1 MSLRGGVR
9 LPAPSRRLVGGTVS
23 GRVVGVNVTAL
34 DVAALLE
41 HAARLESVSGTE
53 GAVAEYLVSQMAT
66 FCDEAFVDVAGNAVG
81 RVGSGPLQVTFL
93 GHIDTVP
100 GVVPVRVQGGKLYGR
115 GTVDAKGPFCT
126 AVAAASKLSQEVRD
140 ALTLT
145 LIGAVEEE
153 VASSKGARFALA
165 TYPKPDLLIIGE
177 PSGWDA
183 MTLGYKGRLVVKLTL
198 TKPTFHSAGEGT
210 TAAEDLISCWQ
221 QAKTWAESVGAA
233 TPGPFDRVQLALQ
246 SLNTSSDG
254 LSQKAC
260 AVVGL
265 RLPPALSPA
274 EAERG
279 LRRALHVPEGS
290 TLELT
295 FQGHETAYRGPRDT
309 PLTRAFRV
317 AIRAAG
323 GTPRFKVKTGT
334 SDMNVVAPHWDVPM
348 LAYGPGDSALDH
360 TPDEHVELAEL
371 ERAVAV
377 LTGVFEQLAYVS

>member
-1 MSLRGGVR
+1 M
-9 LPAPSRRLVGGTVS
+9 
-23 GRVVGVNVTAL
+23 
-34 DVAALLE
+34 DVAALDLAALLE
-41 HAARLESVSGTE
+41 RAARLESVSGSE
-53 GAVAEYLVSQMAT
+53 GAVADFLVSQLAA
-66 FCDEAFVDVAGNAVG
+66 FCDKAFVDGAGNAVG

-126 AVAAASKLSQEVRD
+126 AVAAASRLSAAAKD

-153 VASSKGARFALA
+153 VASSKGARFALE

-183 MTLGYKGRLVVKLTL
+183 LTLGYKGRLVVKLIL
-198 TKPTFHSAGEGT
+198 TKPAFHSAGEGT
-210 TAAEDLISCWQ
+210 TAAEDLIACWQ
-221 QAKTWAESVGAA
+221 QAKTWAEDVRAA
-233 TPGPFDRVQLALQ
+233 TLGPFDQVQLALQ

-254 LSQKAC
+254 LSQRAH

-279 LRRALHVPEGS
+279 LRRALQAVPEGS

-295 FQGHETAYRGPRDT
+295 FQGHETAYRGPKDT

-317 AIRAAG
+317 AIRAVG

-334 SDMNVVAPHWDVPM
+334 SDMNVAAPHWDVPM

-371 ERAVAV
+371 AYAVNV
-377 LTGVFEQLAYVS
+377 LEGVFEHLAQTPRSGRYRE

>member
-1 MSLRGGVR
+1 M
-9 LPAPSRRLVGGTVS
+9 
-23 GRVVGVNVTAL
+23 NVTAL

-41 HAARLESVSGTE
+41 HAARLLSVSGTE

-66 FCDEAFVDVAGNAVG
+66 FCDEASVDAAGNAVG

-126 AVAAASKLSQEVRD
+126 AIAAASRLSQEVRD

-165 TYPKPDLLIIGE
+165 TYPKPDLLMIGE

-183 MTLGYKGRLVVKLTL
+183 MTLGYKGRLVVKPTL
-198 TKPTFHSAGEGT
+198 TKPTFHTAGEGT
-210 TAAEDLISCWQ
+210 TAAEDLVSCWQ

-233 TPGPFDRVQLALQ
+233 TPGPFDRVQIALQ

-274 EAERG
+274 DAEQE
-279 LRRALHVPEGS
+279 LRQILHVPEES
-290 TLELT
+290 ALELT
-295 FQGHETAYRGPRDT
+295 FQGHETAYRGPKDT

-377 LTGVFEQLAYVS
+377 LTGVFEQLAHVS

>member
-1 MSLRGGVR
+1 M
-9 LPAPSRRLVGGTVS
+9 
-23 GRVVGVNVTAL
+23 NVTGL

-53 GAVAEYLVSQMAT
+53 SAVAEFLVSQLGA
-66 FCDEAFVDVAGNAVG
+66 FCDEAFVDAAGNAVG
-81 RVGSGPLQVTFL
+81 RVGSGPLQVAFL

-126 AVAAASKLSQEVRD
+126 AVAAASRLSAEVKD

-153 VASSKGARFALA
+153 VASSKGARFALK

-183 MTLGYKGRLVVKLTL
+183 MTLGYKGRLVLELTL
-198 TKPTFHSAGEGT
+198 TKPTFHSAGEGI

-221 QAKTWAESVGAA
+221 QAKIWAEGVAA

-254 LSQKAC
+254 LTQKAC

-265 RLPPALSPA
+265 RLPPALTPA
-274 EAERG
+274 DAERE
-279 LRRALHVPEGS
+279 LRRALQAVPEGS
-290 TLELT
+290 ALELT
-295 FQGHETAYRGPRDT
+295 FQGHETAYRGPKDT
-309 PLTRAFRV
+309 PLTRAFSGGDSRRRRD
-317 AIRAAG
+317 AALQGQNRHLGYERRRAALG
-323 GTPRFKVKTGT
+323 RADAGLRPRRLGVRPHTG
-334 SDMNVVAPHWDVPM
+334 
-348 LAYGPGDSALDH
+348 
-360 TPDEHVELAEL
+360 
-371 ERAVAV
+371 RAR
-377 LTGVFEQLAYVS
+377 